1 MEARRK
7 AIGAPTL
14 QYLYPTNQGVS
25 KSTAA
30 QLVAAGVAPE
40 VIAPD
45 CHVGGGGGIS
55 CATGDFAANP
65 GFHQSFIK
73 CVRRAAA
80 ACGAPRAPRLT
91 LGAGWLDPLPLPR
104 PLPHPRSMETND
116 AISTM
121 TRALHE
127 SADLQV
133 WFNFGGQ
140 PGEEPGRLIGRTASF
155 CAERSGHYDAFD
167 QGISFFLPNMTWL
180 QPPGYV
186 HQMITATQQPN
197 ALPIA
202 AGPYAASA
210 QLSDDGKALTVQ
222 VVNDRPTPGSI
233 VIALSGGFAPAGAVT
248 IWTLNSTDVDGGNTP
263 FEPTLISPA
272 QTSAPAWPAA
282 GLALTLPGNSFTI
295 VTAAM

>member
-1 MEARRK
+1 
-7 AIGAPTL
+7 
-14 QYLYPTNQGVS
+14 
-25 KSTAA
+25 
-30 QLVAAGVAPE
+30 
-40 VIAPD
+40 
-45 CHVGGGGGIS
+45 
-55 CATGDFAANP
+55 
-65 GFHQSFIK
+65 
-73 CVRRAAA
+73 
-80 ACGAPRAPRLT
+80 
-91 LGAGWLDPLPLPR
+91 
-104 PLPHPRSMETND
+104 METND

-127 SADLQV
+127 SADLQI
-133 WFNFGGQ
+133 WFNFGSQ

-186 HQMITATQQPN
+186 HAMITATQQPN

-222 VVNDRPTPGSI
+222 VVNDRATPGSI
-233 VIALSGGFAPAGAVT
+233 VIALSGGFAPTGAVT
-248 IWTLNSTDVDGGNTP
+248 IWTLNSTDVEGGNTP
-263 FEPTLISPA
+263 AQPTLISPT

-295 VTAAM
+295 VTASM